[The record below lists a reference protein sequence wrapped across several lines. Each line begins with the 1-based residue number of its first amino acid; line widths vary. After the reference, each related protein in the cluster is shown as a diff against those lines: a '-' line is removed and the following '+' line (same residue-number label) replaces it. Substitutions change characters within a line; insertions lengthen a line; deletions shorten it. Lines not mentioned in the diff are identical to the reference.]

1 MDANRAKHAYH
12 YSALIILAII
22 TIIAV
27 CSLCHLAVKNNTIVL
42 FANGTER
49 RF

>member
-1 MDANRAKHAYH
+1 MDPARAKHGYH
-12 YSALIILAII
+12 YTALLILAII

-27 CSLCHLAVKNNTIVL
+27 GSLCHLAVKNNTIIL
-42 FANGTER
+42 FSNGTER